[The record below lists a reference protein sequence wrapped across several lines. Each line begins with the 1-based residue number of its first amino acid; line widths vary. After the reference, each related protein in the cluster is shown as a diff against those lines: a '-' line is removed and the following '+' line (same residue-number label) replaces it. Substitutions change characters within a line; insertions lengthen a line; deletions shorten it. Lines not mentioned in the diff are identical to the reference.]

1 MKVVGV
7 TKICAFAE
15 LNRLTSTL
23 KALPRT
29 TPIRR
34 ALPFRG
40 LTNAELRATS
50 LFCFSHLSHGQEY
63 KPEKKPKNILVRKG
77 RSGAVVVELVTWQVA
92 SRRAALLTRTHY
104 CSLVVRLSESS
115 LASRELL
122 LLLLFF

>member
-63 KPEKKPKNILVRKG
+63 KPDKNQKTFWGEK
-77 RSGAVVVELVTWQVA
+77 VVLEP
-92 SRRAALLTRTHY
+92 
-104 CSLVVRLSESS
+104 
-115 LASRELL
+115 
-122 LLLLFF
+122 

>member
-1 MKVVGV
+1 MPSYAQRAYSVLVISV
-7 TKICAFAE
+7 TDKS
-15 LNRLTSTL
+15 TS
-23 KALPRT
+23 P
-29 TPIRR
+29 
-34 ALPFRG
+34 
-40 LTNAELRATS
+40 
-50 LFCFSHLSHGQEY
+50 
-63 KPEKKPKNILVRKG
+63 KKTKNILVRKG

>member
-63 KPEKKPKNILVRKG
+63 KPCVMKIPSCNFGSVG
-77 RSGAVVVELVTWQVA
+77 PAHRS
-92 SRRAALLTRTHY
+92 
-104 CSLVVRLSESS
+104 
-115 LASRELL
+115 
-122 LLLLFF
+122 